1 MLPGALSIPWYR
13 EIVLTQYGPF
23 VRENALLH
31 VTRFSFGPAYGS
43 FTRSSSMTSEA
54 DCSWFTVMMGYFEN
68 RGALVSI
75 IRPRKAMGY
84 HMSIPS
90 NVRSALVRLVTKD
103 ASRRHTSSGRH
114 AISAVL
120 RVVTVTRKAKISVR
134 PRHRS

>member
-31 VTRFSFGPAYGS
+31 VTRFSFGPVYGS

-54 DCSWFTVMMGYFEN
+54 DSVVMGYFEN